1 MLHKYMHFLQVL
13 FDKLIFL
20 KENNSTWI
28 DYFQTVGT
36 ELLVLIIGIIYIF
49 VIFIIICIPII
60 SDIKIIK
67 LIRSKDKFYNLKITY
82 NNWNNLKKDYK
93 KIRDRIYKYNFIY
106 TEDIRTDL
114 IYLIDKYNLNEIV
127 NIMDFGNPG
136 DSIKDKK
143 YDCININ
150 FIRFENQINYYN
162 NVTLY
167 KIKTLKWPLTC
178 DEFSAFN
185 IFADENMILNAEY
198 KYKFKCIVSCVFS
211 LIIYAIFLIPFVLML
226 FR

>member
-1 MLHKYMHFLQVL
+1 MLHKYMHFFRILL
-13 FDKLIFL
+13 DKLIFL
-20 KENNSTWI
+20 KESNSTWI

-36 ELLVLIIGIIYIF
+36 ELLVLIIGIIYLF
-49 VIFIIICIPII
+49 VIFIIIYIPII

-67 LIRSKDKFYNLKITY
+67 LIRSKDKFYNLKIAY
-82 NNWNNLKKDYK
+82 NNWNNLKTDYK
-93 KIRDRIYKYNFIY
+93 KIRDRIYKHNFIY

-114 IYLIDKYNLNEIV
+114 IHLIDKYNLNKIV

-136 DSIKDKK
+136 DSIRDKK
-143 YDCININ
+143 YNCININ
-150 FIRFENQINYYN
+150 FIRFESQINYYN

-167 KIKTLKWPLTC
+167 KIKTLKWSLTG

-198 KYKFKCIVSCVFS
+198 KYKFKCIISCVFS
-211 LIIYAIFLIPFVLML
+211 LIIYVIFLIPFILML
-226 FR
+226 FS